1 MCCTPERAGLKVV
14 FSDFTVAS
22 PNGKALHDLS

>member
-14 FSDFTVAS
+14 FSDFTVT
-22 PNGKALHDLS
+22 PPVGKGLHDLN

>member
-14 FSDFTVAS
+14 FSDFTVT
-22 PNGKALHDLS
+22 PLVGKTLHDLT